1 MIFKNTTEVNKNF
14 LKFII
19 ILFLFFNTILISKLH
34 ANSFQINEI
43 EISEDFNL
51 NFNKQKVYDKAF
63 ESAFLQLISTVI
75 VSKDIKKI
83 EKTNLTTIKSLID
96 SFIVSDEKFFDN
108 KYYAKFNV
116 NFNKKNTYNYLES
129 KNIFPAIPKKIDL
142 LFLPILIDSKNNK
155 LVYFGDNPIYKGWNT
170 QKEKYHLI
178 NYILPTEDIENAT
191 IFNSN
196 IDIIEEYNFKKIV
209 NKYDLKNY
217 IILIIYQN
225 QKNVNILSKLYLN
238 ENYKIL
244 NSNYKNL
251 NLGDNK
257 SILSFVLDIKKRYED
272 EWKKLN
278 LINTSIQ
285 LPITISLSSK
295 DYDKIKLFEK
305 TLENLDLVSNFIIL
319 SFDNK
324 YIFYKITY
332 NGTPDKFISNINDS
346 GLNLERS
353 DEIWKVK

>member
-1 MIFKNTTEVNKNF
+1 MK
-14 LKFII
+14 
-19 ILFLFFNTILISKLH
+19 IL
-34 ANSFQINEI
+34 
-43 EISEDFNL
+43 
-51 NFNKQKVYDKAF
+51 
-63 ESAFLQLISTVI
+63 
-75 VSKDIKKI
+75 
-83 EKTNLTTIKSLID
+83 
-96 SFIVSDEKFFDN
+96 
-108 KYYAKFNV
+108 
-116 NFNKKNTYNYLES
+116 YL
-129 KNIFPAIPKKIDL
+129 D
-142 LFLPILIDSKNNK
+142 
-155 LVYFGDNPIYKGWNT
+155 
-170 QKEKYHLI
+170 Q
-178 NYILPTEDIENAT
+178 
-191 IFNSN
+191 
-196 IDIIEEYNFKKIV
+196 KIV

-305 TLENLDLVSNFIIL
+305 TLENLDLVSNFMIL
-319 SFDNK
+319 SFNK
-324 YIFYKITY
+324 KNIFYKIIY
-332 NGTPDKFISNINDS
+332 NGAPDKFFSEINDS
-346 GLNLERS
+346 GLNIEKK
-353 DEIWKVK
+353 DQIWTIK